1 MGILQA
7 RLKRSTILEVSEN
20 FRITIIVNATPLIN
34 LDYKILFAGVS
45 NPSVTE
51 SLLQFLKKLI
61 YRFIMFL
68 VTGCSFFYSFGLFC
82 NSVDVSRSVHA
93 YCLERSPSLL
103 FSQIPGSVSRVNH
116 VFLQFYLLVFQICV
130 GLVFFQVCFS
140 CAQFLLSRFIV
151 FLFNTYY
158 LQVRRDLG
166 AYLIPSNQD
175 VVYFFNAFDSF
186 PVT

>member
-68 VTGCSFFYSFGLFC
+68 VTGCSFFFILLAYFAILQTW
-82 NSVDVSRSVHA
+82 VDRFTLTVQKGHHP
-93 YCLERSPSLL
+93 YCLVKFP
-103 FSQIPGSVSRVNH
+103 V
-116 VFLQFYLLVFQICV
+116 
-130 GLVFFQVCFS
+130 
-140 CAQFLLSRFIV
+140 QFLGLITYFCSFTYLSFRYAQDWYFLRFV
-151 FLFNTYY
+151 FP
-158 LQVRRDLG
+158 VRSFCYRDLSFFFSTPIICKLG
-166 AYLIPSNQD
+166 VTWALI
-175 VVYFFNAFDSF
+175 
-186 PVT
+186 